1 MTVLVQLKLIY
12 CFHNNECIISVK
24 HFISYL
30 GFEKQSVPVIGLE
43 EYWQYRFKVDASTV
57 KGNATSNI
65 SSTIRTKQGGELFF
79 INVQGKSVI
88 IKIGP
93 YSSYIITDSFV
104 YTLSREK
111 NVYFIY
117 FLVKHIITL

>member
-12 CFHNNECIISVK
+12 CFHNNECILSVK

-30 GFEKQSVPVIGLE
+30 GFENQSVPVIGLD

-65 SSTIRTKQGGELFF
+65 SSTFRTKQGGELFF
-79 INVQGKSVI
+79 INVQEV
-88 IKIGP
+88 
-93 YSSYIITDSFV
+93 
-104 YTLSREK
+104 L
-111 NVYFIY
+111 
-117 FLVKHIITL
+117 